1 MIPNGSH
8 HAVSNG
14 SQTDVID
21 AGMRAGKSFDESL
34 MGQRHEPD
42 APNFTPRISGVTNVE
57 DGSCALS
64 VVARS
69 PVGDTLSEHRHF
81 RFLPEVRRNRPQQSC
96 SGRRDVRV
104 VRTFG
109 SARTCFVAGLCA
121 CMRACVLVRLWC
133 VCAIRLCRHM
143 GEGAGKLNADRS
155 FLRGLDTS
163 SRLTCRM
170 AIRSPPSRVPP
181 SWYAP
186 CASSGCPFA
195 CERVYLG
202 NSEHWAQSCLPCYAG
217 TAERQRR
224 RDRRCILEHVERR

>member
-1 MIPNGSH
+1 MEDPSLIIYNAMIPNGSH

-121 CMRACVLVRLWC
+121 CMRGAYLCACGM
-133 VCAIRLCRHM
+133 CARFGSAVTWEKAL
-143 GEGAGKLNADRS
+143 
-155 FLRGLDTS
+155 
-163 SRLTCRM
+163 
-170 AIRSPPSRVPP
+170 
-181 SWYAP
+181 
-186 CASSGCPFA
+186 AS
-195 CERVYLG
+195 
-202 NSEHWAQSCLPCYAG
+202 
-217 TAERQRR
+217 
-224 RDRRCILEHVERR
+224 